1 MQQFLKQQWKSV
13 LCILFGI
20 ILFLA
25 MEAEQRASITG
36 GYLKRNSYGEGEE
49 NYELEVKGLGDTAV
63 PVNFILGEQTY
74 AEEQVKAVFDSEYER
89 LCTDIL
95 GENSSLQEIRY
106 PLALEENTQN
116 RGIRFSWSSE
126 DSSILN
132 DEGVPMLSYLEREGR
147 EVCLRVCMTDGKY
160 TADYEMNLMVL
171 PPPDTLQ
178 ERLREFLIF
187 LQEEEEAQRT
197 EEIFILPTEY
207 QGRSLSYKHSSTEEP
222 KIFLILGVLAALALY
237 FQKPVQ
243 ERKRIQKRKKQMM
256 SDYSEIVS
264 KLLVFLGAGYTV
276 RGAWEN
282 IVKEYTAKKYSQE
295 GEVRY
300 AYEEMSYTYGQISSG
315 MYESKAYGEFGRRC
329 GLHMY
334 MKLGCLLEQNLRTG
348 TKNLRSLLENEMQAA
363 LQQRRELAKKAGE
376 EAGTKLLFPMVMML
390 GVVMVIVVVPAFM
403 AL

>member
-63 PVNFILGEQTY
+63 PVNFILGEQAY

-132 DEGVPMLSYLEREGR
+132 DEGVPMLSYLEREGQ

-160 TADYEMNLMVL
+160 TADYEMKLMVL

-222 KIFLILGVLAALALY
+222 KIFLMLGVLAALALY

-403 AL
+403 GL

>member
-1 MQQFLKQQWKSV
+1 MQRFLKQQWKSV
-13 LCILFGI
+13 LCILLGI

-25 MEAEQRASITG
+25 METGQRTSITG

-49 NYELEVKGLGDTAV
+49 NYELEVKGLGETAV
-63 PVNFILGEQTY
+63 PVSFILGEQMYT
-74 AEEQVKAVFDSEYER
+74 EEQAKAAFDSEYKR

-116 RGIRFSWSSE
+116 RGIRFLWSSE
-126 DSSILN
+126 DSAVLN
-132 DEGVPMLSYLEREGR
+132 DEGVPMLSYLEKEGR
-147 EVCLRVCMTDGKY
+147 EVCLRVRMTDGKY
-160 TADYEMNLMVL
+160 TANYEMKLMVL
-171 PPPDTLQ
+171 PPPNTLQ

-207 QGRSLSYKHSSTEEP
+207 QGRTLSYKHSSTQEP
-222 KIFLILGVLAALALY
+222 KIFLILGILAALALY

-243 ERKRIQKRKKQMM
+243 ERTRIQKRKKQMM

-282 IVKEYTAKKYSQE
+282 IVKEYTAKKYSRE

-315 MYESKAYGEFGRRC
+315 MYESRAYGEFGRRC

-363 LQQRRELAKKAGE
+363 LQQRKELAKKAGE